1 MQLQAYWISNFFFDF
16 IKFQPTILTTL
27 ALFKFY
33 DMKITAAWTVFLAFP
48 FGILPFTY
56 VSSFLFTEDGAAQT
70 FTMFF
75 HFLTLAILSSIVFA
89 LRLVPDRQIF
99 GDNMH
104 TVMKSVPSYLIGS
117 SLYCDK
123 SC

>member
-1 MQLQAYWISNFFFDF
+1 MQLKAYWISNFVFDF

-27 ALFKFY
+27 ALFKIY
-33 DMKITAAWTVFLAFP
+33 DMKITAAWTVFLALP
-48 FGILPFTY
+48 YGILPFTY

-89 LRLVPDRQIF
+89 LRLVPDKQSF
-99 GDNMH
+99 GDSMH
-104 TVMKSVPSYLIGS
+104 TVMKSVPTYLIGS

-123 SC
+123 